1 VKEKG
6 GKYEQAD
13 IIQGV
18 LQGLHDEIETLW
30 EIYSERVGH
39 HIETLQEGQGFE
51 CYWVVMQDYFT
62 VYTSNSHLIGQI
74 TDVDLRKE
82 IVATYITAKSLV
94 DTFKMNNELVNQ
106 LEHATLLANETQNEK
121 HQQEVVL
128 RHQQVASYASNLK
141 QIHTDLKTRVSSLLR
156 NLRKQG
162 VLNEGQQ

>member
-6 GKYEQAD
+6 GNEQAD